1 MQMAKI
7 PHDAS
12 APWTAEVLAED
23 SPNKHGFNMKGNPS
37 QYWTQA
43 EAVALAREIEAI
55 APRFGAHVALTGGC
69 LYKDGERKDVDIL
82 FYRIRQRK
90 EIDEQGLL
98 AALEDE
104 CKIVTHERYG
114 WVQKASRWGKKI
126 DLFFPETKQVHLNA
140 DGTEY
145 R

>member
-1 MQMAKI
+1 M
-7 PHDAS
+7 
-12 APWTAEVLAED
+12 T
-23 SPNKHGFNMKGNPS
+23 GNPS

-43 EAVALAREIEAI
+43 EAIALARQIEAI
-55 APRFGAHVALTGGC
+55 APAFGAHVALTGGC

-90 EIDEQGLL
+90 EINERGLL
-98 AALEDE
+98 EALEQD
-104 CKIVTHERYG
+104 CKIVTHERFG

-126 DLFFPETKQVHLNA
+126 DLFFPETKLAYLKA
-140 DGTEY
+140 DGAEY